1 MPLFV
6 FLMHSPV
13 IFSLPFKQH
22 VCAKIRQ
29 RLYILPQFINYEKLF
44 HIVKEILHIKTICL
58 GWLTIKWSF
67 IKHIRKHTLIWN
79 TNISILY
86 SFQRMSNDNKSYSEV
101 IFNPH
106 GQLTGLANPPI
117 WLLKCS
123 CLQSY
128 LVISVHTSH
137 WATLLPGL

>member
-1 MPLFV
+1 
-6 FLMHSPV
+6 
-13 IFSLPFKQH
+13 
-22 VCAKIRQ
+22 
-29 RLYILPQFINYEKLF
+29 
-44 HIVKEILHIKTICL
+44 
-58 GWLTIKWSF
+58 
-67 IKHIRKHTLIWN
+67 
-79 TNISILY
+79 
-86 SFQRMSNDNKSYSEV
+86 MSNNNKSYSEV

-137 WATLLPGL
+137 WATGPHSSLACRQKSGAGDFHSVFHTWSWSSQDTIVTLHSGQQYKVKIRNLEHNLIAGPYKSFGSETQV